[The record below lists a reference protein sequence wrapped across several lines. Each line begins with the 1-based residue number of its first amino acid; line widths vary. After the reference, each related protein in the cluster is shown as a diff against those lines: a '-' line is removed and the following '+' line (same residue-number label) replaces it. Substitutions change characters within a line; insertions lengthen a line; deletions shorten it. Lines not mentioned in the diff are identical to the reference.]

1 MTTDE
6 ADDEIA
12 RHRSRLLAVLV
23 ELHQAVEN
31 VLDLTAALPHQILNL
46 ESLASDSVSAAW
58 RIRARIL
65 EAFAAIVALEEELP
79 LVATDLDGTAARWPP
94 APADVIWRSAQ
105 AAWGRPPGITDDERR
120 A

>member
-12 RHRSRLLAVLV
+12 QYRSRLLAVLV
-23 ELHQAVEN
+23 QLNEAVQGILE
-31 VLDLTAALPHQILNL
+31 LTAALPHQILNL

-65 EAFAAIVALEEELP
+65 EAYAAIVVL
-79 LVATDLDGTAARWPP
+79 DDGTPLAPADVHGRLARWPP
-94 APADVIWRSAQ
+94 TPDEVIHLARIQSGPERSGEA
-105 AAWGRPPGITDDERR
+105 
-120 A
+120 